1 MARFSKATLA
11 KYIADHIKLGHES
24 GAKWTPGD
32 QNKFNPD
39 HGWAQVEGKGEDV
52 NRAYGSFRA
61 LLDLAE
67 EFGLDLNAEPP
78 KPKPPRKKHISER
91 LSNDMRTLRG
101 YGQTEGYMKAIR
113 DAGRERRGK

>member
-1 MARFSKATLA
+1 MVRFSKAILA
-11 KYIADHIKLGHES
+11 KYIVDHIK
-24 GAKWTPGD
+24 PGWLSPEGD
-32 QNKFNPD
+32 DDEKLKFNPD

-78 KPKPPRKKHISER
+78 KPKPPRKKRISER

-101 YGQTEGYMKAIR
+101 YGQTEGYMKAIH